1 MPGATARDGQLPFP
15 ALQPRCS
22 TIPKGSTVSTSD
34 VDTPA
39 ELTEEQAAQ
48 VIAEGRARIDALDNE
63 IIALVQSRLEVS
75 KGNQKARMAI
85 GGGRVEHGREL
96 EIMNHYA
103 AELGRPGGAL
113 ALALL
118 EVMRGSA
125 S

>member
-1 MPGATARDGQLPFP
+1 M
-15 ALQPRCS
+15 S
-22 TIPKGSTVSTSD
+22 TEVNSTDEPV
-34 VDTPA
+34 A
-39 ELTEEQAAQ
+39 LTEEQAAQ
-48 VIAEGRARIDALDNE
+48 VIAEGRARIDALDDE
-63 IIALVQSRLEVS
+63 IIALVQRRLEVS
-75 KGNQKARMAI
+75 RGNQQARMAI

-103 AELGRPGGAL
+103 VALGRPGGAF

>member
-1 MPGATARDGQLPFP
+1 
-15 ALQPRCS
+15 
-22 TIPKGSTVSTSD
+22 VSTEVNSTEEP
-34 VDTPA
+34 VA
-39 ELTEEQAAQ
+39 LTEEQAAL
-48 VIAEGRARIDALDNE
+48 VIAEGRARIDALDDE
-63 IIALVQSRLEVS
+63 IIALVQRRLEVS
-75 KGNQKARMAI
+75 RGNQQARMAI

-103 AELGRPGGAL
+103 AALGRPGGTF

>member
-1 MPGATARDGQLPFP
+1 
-15 ALQPRCS
+15 
-22 TIPKGSTVSTSD
+22 VSTND
-34 VDTPA
+34 VDAPV
-39 ELTEEQAAQ
+39 ELTEEQAAE
-48 VIAEGRARIDALDNE
+48 VIAEGRARIDALDDE

-75 KGNQKARMAI
+75 RRNQKARMAI

-103 AELGRPGGAL
+103 AALGRPGGAL
-113 ALALL
+113 ALAML

>member
-1 MPGATARDGQLPFP
+1 M
-15 ALQPRCS
+15 S
-22 TIPKGSTVSTSD
+22 TEVNSTDEPV
-34 VDTPA
+34 A
-39 ELTEEQAAQ
+39 LTEEQAAQ
-48 VIAEGRARIDALDNE
+48 VIAEGRARIDALDDE
-63 IIALVQSRLEVS
+63 IIALVQRRLEVS
-75 KGNQKARMAI
+75 RGNQQARMAI

-103 AELGRPGGAL
+103 AALGRPGGAF

>member
-1 MPGATARDGQLPFP
+1 
-15 ALQPRCS
+15 
-22 TIPKGSTVSTSD
+22 VSTEVESTD
-34 VDTPA
+34 ETPVV
-39 ELTEEQAAQ
+39 LTEEQAAQ
-48 VIAEGRARIDALDNE
+48 VIADGRARIDALDDE
-63 IIALVQSRLEVS
+63 IIALVQRRLEVS
-75 KGNQKARMAI
+75 RVNQKARMAT

-103 AELGRPGGAL
+103 AALGRPGGAL

>member
-1 MPGATARDGQLPFP
+1 M
-15 ALQPRCS
+15 S
-22 TIPKGSTVSTSD
+22 TQDEELV
-34 VDTPA
+34 V
-39 ELTEEQAAQ
+39 LTEEQAAQ
-48 VIAEGRARIDALDNE
+48 VIADGRARIDALDDQ

-75 KGNQKARMAI
+75 KGNQKARIAI

-103 AELGRPGGAL
+103 SALGRPGGAL

-125 S
+125 SS

>member
-1 MPGATARDGQLPFP
+1 
-15 ALQPRCS
+15 
-22 TIPKGSTVSTSD
+22 VSTND
-34 VDTPA
+34 VDAPTQ
-39 ELTEEQAAQ
+39 LTEEQAGQ

-75 KGNQKARMAI
+75 RKNQQARMAM

-103 AELGRPGGAL
+103 AALGRPGGAL

-125 S
+125 T

>member
-1 MPGATARDGQLPFP
+1 M
-15 ALQPRCS
+15 S
-22 TIPKGSTVSTSD
+22 TND
-34 VDTPA
+34 VDAPV
-39 ELTEEQAAQ
+39 ELTEEQAAE
-48 VIAEGRARIDALDNE
+48 VIAEGRARIDALDDE

-75 KGNQKARMAI
+75 RRNQKARMAI

-103 AELGRPGGAL
+103 AALGRPGGAL
-113 ALALL
+113 ALAML

>member
-1 MPGATARDGQLPFP
+1 
-15 ALQPRCS
+15 
-22 TIPKGSTVSTSD
+22 VSSND
-34 VDTPA
+34 VDAPVQ
-39 ELTEEQAAQ
+39 LTEEQAGQ

-75 KGNQKARMAI
+75 RKNQQARMAM

-103 AELGRPGGAL
+103 AALGRPGGAL

-125 S
+125 T

>member
-1 MPGATARDGQLPFP
+1 VTTEVN
-15 ALQPRCS
+15 S
-22 TIPKGSTVSTSD
+22 TGE
-34 VDTPA
+34 TPVA
-39 ELTEEQAAQ
+39 LTEEQAAQ
-48 VIAEGRARIDALDNE
+48 VIADGRARIDALDDE
-63 IIALVQSRLEVS
+63 IIALVQTRLEVS
-75 KGNQKARMAI
+75 RGNQQARMAI

-103 AELGRPGGAL
+103 AVLGRPGGAL

>member
-1 MPGATARDGQLPFP
+1 M
-15 ALQPRCS
+15 S
-22 TIPKGSTVSTSD
+22 TND
-34 VDTPA
+34 VDAPA
-39 ELTEEQAAQ
+39 ELTEEQAGQ
-48 VIAEGRARIDALDNE
+48 VIADGRARIDALDDE

-75 KGNQKARMAI
+75 RGNQQARMAI

-103 AELGRPGGAL
+103 AALGRPGGAL

-125 S
+125 T

>member
-1 MPGATARDGQLPFP
+1 
-15 ALQPRCS
+15 
-22 TIPKGSTVSTSD
+22 VSTND
-34 VDTPA
+34 VDAPE

-48 VIAEGRARIDALDNE
+48 VIADGRARIDALDDE

-75 KGNQKARMAI
+75 RGNQQARMAI

-103 AELGRPGGAL
+103 TALGRPGGAL

-125 S
+125 T

>member
-1 MPGATARDGQLPFP
+1 
-15 ALQPRCS
+15 
-22 TIPKGSTVSTSD
+22 VSTNE
-34 VDTPA
+34 VDAPSQ
-39 ELTEEQAAQ
+39 LTEEQAGQ

-75 KGNQKARMAI
+75 RKNQQARMAM

-103 AELGRPGGAL
+103 AALGRPGGAL